1 MRITRIISVV
11 VLALGLVPEAGAQL
25 KMVSRE
31 KLEQVNSPKLHADSA
46 SLGFASRHI
55 VAGRMT
61 EDDAP
66 KNYMFEFTNT
76 GCETIE
82 IKRLVSTCS
91 CVQAVC
97 SDKEI
102 APGEKSSIRVTY
114 NPKGHPGKFERKVFV
129 YTRDG
134 DMPSAILRLSVDVDI
149 SSDAS
154 GQYPVSMGKIRLR
167 RNELRFRKGETAVE
181 TLRFVNVSGKVLKFD
196 CDRVF
201 LPECISFEAPQTNP
215 MEEAEMVIRY
225 DSSKPGARDKVTIFL
240 SGLGLPP
247 SQSALTVYFE

>member
-1 MRITRIISVV
+1 
-11 VLALGLVPEAGAQL
+11 
-25 KMVSRE
+25 MVSRE
-31 KLEQVNSPKLHADSA
+31 KLEQVNSPKLSADSA
-46 SLGFASRHI
+46 SLGFATRHI
-55 VAGRMT
+55 VADRMT

-66 KNYMFEFTNT
+66 KTYKFEFANA
-76 GCETIE
+76 GDQTIE

-97 SDKEI
+97 PEKEL
-102 APGEKSSIRVTY
+102 APGEKSAVIVTY
-114 NPKGHPGKFERKVFV
+114 NPKGHPGKFERKIFV
-129 YTRDG
+129 YTQEG
-134 DMPSAILRLSVDVDI
+134 NIPAAVLRLSVDVEN
-149 SSDAS
+149 SSDMA
-154 GQYPVSMGKIRLR
+154 GQYPVSMGNIRLR

-201 LPECISFEAPQTNP
+201 LPECISFEAPQTSP

-225 DSSKPGARDKVTIFL
+225 DSSKTGVRDKVTIFL